1 MPFRALID
9 ACWKEKYTA
18 ARFTRDLI
26 AGITVGIIAIPLAM
40 ALAIGSGVAPQYGLY
55 TAAVAGIVIALTGGS
70 RFSVSGPTA
79 AFVVILYPVSQQ
91 FGLAGL
97 LVATLLSGIFLI
109 LMGLARFG
117 RLIEYIPVSVTLGF
131 TSGIGITI
139 GTMQIKDFL
148 GLQMA
153 HVPEHYLQKVGAL
166 FMALPT
172 INVGDAAIGIVTLGI
187 LVFWPRLGIRLPGHL
202 PALLAGCAVMGIV
215 NLLGGHVATIGSQ
228 FHYVLADGSQGNG
241 IPQLLP
247 QLVLPWDLPNSEFTL
262 TWDSIRTLLPAA
274 FSMAMLGA
282 IESLLCAV
290 VLDGMTGT
298 KHKANSELVGQGL
311 GNIIAPFFG
320 GITATA
326 AIARS
331 AANVRAGATS
341 PISAV
346 IHSILVILALLVLA
360 PLLSWLP
367 GITATAAIARSAANV
382 RAGATSPISAVIH
395 SILVILA
402 LLVLAPLLSWLPLSA
417 MAALLLMV
425 AWNMSEAHK
434 VVDLLRHAPK
444 DDIIVMLLCMSL
456 TVLFDMVI
464 AISVGIVLASLL
476 FMRRIA
482 RMTRLA
488 PVVVDVPDDVL
499 VLRVIGPL
507 FFAAAEG
514 LFTDLESR
522 LEGKRIVILKWDAVP
537 VLDAGGLDAFQR
549 FVKRLPEGC
558 ELRVFTDLE
567 SRLEGKRIVI
577 LKWDAVPV
585 LDAGGLDAF
594 QRFVK
599 RLPEGCELRVCN
611 LEFQPLRTM
620 ARAGIQPI
628 PGRLAFFP
636 NRRAAMAD
644 L

>member
-1 MPFRALID
+1 MLLP
-9 ACWKEKYTA
+9 
-18 ARFTRDLI
+18 
-26 AGITVGIIAIPLAM
+26 
-40 ALAIGSGVAPQYGLY
+40 
-55 TAAVAGIVIALTGGS
+55 
-70 RFSVSGPTA
+70 SVRNSTT
-79 AFVVILYPVSQQ
+79 S
-91 FGLAGL
+91 
-97 LVATLLSGIFLI
+97 LV
-109 LMGLARFG
+109 
-117 RLIEYIPVSVTLGF
+117 
-131 TSGIGITI
+131 
-139 GTMQIKDFL
+139 
-148 GLQMA
+148 
-153 HVPEHYLQKVGAL
+153 
-166 FMALPT
+166 
-172 INVGDAAIGIVTLGI
+172 
-187 LVFWPRLGIRLPGHL
+187 
-202 PALLAGCAVMGIV
+202 
-215 NLLGGHVATIGSQ
+215 
-228 FHYVLADGSQGNG
+228 DGSQGNG

-247 QLVLPWDLPNSEFTL
+247 QLVLPWDLPDSEFTL

-320 GITATA
+320 
-326 AIARS
+326 
-331 AANVRAGATS
+331 
-341 PISAV
+341 
-346 IHSILVILALLVLA
+346 
-360 PLLSWLP
+360 

-514 LFTDLESR
+514 LFTD
-522 LEGKRIVILKWDAVP
+522 P
-537 VLDAGGLDAFQR
+537 
-549 FVKRLPEGC
+549 
-558 ELRVFTDLE
+558 E

-611 LEFQPLRTM
+611 VEFQPLRTM

>member
-1 MPFRALID
+1 
-9 ACWKEKYTA
+9 
-18 ARFTRDLI
+18 
-26 AGITVGIIAIPLAM
+26 
-40 ALAIGSGVAPQYGLY
+40 
-55 TAAVAGIVIALTGGS
+55 
-70 RFSVSGPTA
+70 
-79 AFVVILYPVSQQ
+79 
-91 FGLAGL
+91 
-97 LVATLLSGIFLI
+97 
-109 LMGLARFG
+109 
-117 RLIEYIPVSVTLGF
+117 
-131 TSGIGITI
+131 
-139 GTMQIKDFL
+139 
-148 GLQMA
+148 
-153 HVPEHYLQKVGAL
+153 
-166 FMALPT
+166 
-172 INVGDAAIGIVTLGI
+172 
-187 LVFWPRLGIRLPGHL
+187 
-202 PALLAGCAVMGIV
+202 
-215 NLLGGHVATIGSQ
+215 
-228 FHYVLADGSQGNG
+228 
-241 IPQLLP
+241 
-247 QLVLPWDLPNSEFTL
+247 DLPNSEFTL

-320 GITATA
+320 
-326 AIARS
+326 
-331 AANVRAGATS
+331 
-341 PISAV
+341 
-346 IHSILVILALLVLA
+346 
-360 PLLSWLP
+360 

-558 ELRVFTDLE
+558 ELRV
-567 SRLEGKRIVI
+567 
-577 LKWDAVPV
+577 
-585 LDAGGLDAF
+585 
-594 QRFVK
+594 
-599 RLPEGCELRVCN
+599 CN
-611 LEFQPLRTM
+611 VEFQPLRTM

>member
-131 TSGIGITI
+131 TSGIG
-139 GTMQIKDFL
+139 
-148 GLQMA
+148 
-153 HVPEHYLQKVGAL
+153 
-166 FMALPT
+166 T

-367 GITATAAIARSAANV
+367 
-382 RAGATSPISAVIH
+382 
-395 SILVILA
+395 
-402 LLVLAPLLSWLPLSA
+402 LSA

-558 ELRVFTDLE
+558 ELRV
-567 SRLEGKRIVI
+567 
-577 LKWDAVPV
+577 
-585 LDAGGLDAF
+585 
-594 QRFVK
+594 
-599 RLPEGCELRVCN
+599 CN
-611 LEFQPLRTM
+611 VEFQPLRTM